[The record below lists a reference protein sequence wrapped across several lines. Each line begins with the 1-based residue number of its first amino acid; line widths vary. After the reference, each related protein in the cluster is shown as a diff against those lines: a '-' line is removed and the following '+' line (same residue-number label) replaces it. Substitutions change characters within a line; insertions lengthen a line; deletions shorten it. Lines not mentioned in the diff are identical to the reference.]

1 MSNGFDARL
10 QTQFINTPNGGT
22 TAPISHTQCYKYVQG
37 VMSND
42 SLGSARWATFR
53 NRRMTAKSRNPHK
66 DWFDASYQLG
76 MVNPKPCIIYNGGGM
91 VSWGLET
98 TKCVQ
103 RLHSCRVLSY
113 A

>member
-22 TAPISHTQCYKYVQG
+22 TAPISHTQCYKYVHG

-76 MVNPKPCIIYNGGGM
+76 MVNPKPCIIYNVLQPYAVGALNHCTN
-91 VSWGLET
+91 LEA
-98 TKCVQ
+98 Q
-103 RLHSCRVLSY
+103 NY
-113 A
+113 E

>member
-1 MSNGFDARL
+1 MKSRGNWLTVLRRGCKLKSLTTSNV
-10 QTQFINTPNGGT
+10 GT

-76 MVNPKPCIIYNGGGM
+76 MVNPKPCIIYNGLVYG
-91 VSWGLET
+91 
-98 TKCVQ
+98 
-103 RLHSCRVLSY
+103 
-113 A
+113 

>member
-1 MSNGFDARL
+1 MYEQWRNLSNGFDARL

-66 DWFDASYQLG
+66 DWFDASYQLR
-76 MVNPKPCIIYNGGGM
+76 MVNPKPCIIYNVSAMSSGGLRLTQKI
-91 VSWGLET
+91 LEI
-98 TKCVQ
+98 
-103 RLHSCRVLSY
+103 
-113 A
+113 

>member
-1 MSNGFDARL
+1 MRSRGICLTVLMRGCKLNSL
-10 QTQFINTPNGGT
+10 TPEWWHNS
-22 TAPISHTQCYKYVQG
+22 PYFHTQRYKYVQG

-76 MVNPKPCIIYNGGGM
+76 MVNPKPCIIYNVM
-91 VSWGLET
+91 WVSL
-98 TKCVQ
+98 VF
-103 RLHSCRVLSY
+103 
-113 A
+113 

>member
-76 MVNPKPCIIYNGGGM
+76 MVNPKPCIIYNA
-91 VSWGLET
+91 L
-98 TKCVQ
+98 Q
-103 RLHSCRVLSY
+103 L
-113 A
+113 